1 MHVHAVVA
9 AAAVAGLALLGL
21 GPAPAVRDRRAAPTD
36 ARGGPDAPMLTPAPG
51 TPSGPASPGA
61 PRTSRAPS
69 GPAEP
74 AEAKQRGVSLG
85 LFAEDVGFS
94 YTPLLREIAA
104 LGATH
109 VSLVIPLYQTSGT
122 SSDLGLHTRFS
133 PTLELIADTVRA
145 ARREHL
151 EVTVFPI
158 IRLLRPKAGE
168 WRGTL
173 APADRRAWFQAYG
186 ELLGDVAALAAQTGA
201 TRLVVGSELSS
212 LDGDLALWKP
222 LVERIRAVFPGKLV
236 YSANWDHYRN
246 ARLYELVDEDGV
258 VAYFPLRAPL
268 RLPSRPGESAKAAG
282 TEAGTEAGL
291 EAAWR
296 RHKQDMLD
304 WHAGHE
310 NPLVLTEVGYRSRTG
325 STAAPWDESAGGA
338 PDLEEQ
344 RRAFAAFRKV
354 WGGERALA
362 GAYVWNWYGWGGPRS
377 VGYTPRGKPA
387 EAEVR
392 KLLGEL

>member
-1 MHVHAVVA
+1 MHPHAVA
-9 AAAVAGLALLGL
+9 AAAAAAGLAILTL
-21 GPAPAVRDRRAAPTD
+21 GPTPAGRDQRQAPPGVGRA
-36 ARGGPDAPMLTPAPG
+36 GPGADDVPMNTPAPG
-51 TPSGPASPGA
+51 MPGA
-61 PRTSRAPS
+61 PPS
-69 GPAEP
+69 AASPSTDRSPEL
-74 AEAKQRGVSLG
+74 AEAKQRGIALG

-94 YTPLLREIAA
+94 YAPLLREIAA

-109 VSLVIPLYQTSGT
+109 VSLVVPFYQATGT

-133 PTLELIADTVRA
+133 PTLEVIADTVRA

-158 IRLLRPKAGE
+158 VRLLRPKEGE

-173 APADRRAWFQAYG
+173 APADRSAWFRAYG
-186 ELLGDVAALAAQTGA
+186 ELLGDVAAIAAQTGA
-201 TRLVVGSELSS
+201 TRLVIGSELSS
-212 LDGDLALWKP
+212 LDGDLAPWRP

-236 YSANWDHYRN
+236 YSANWDHHRD
-246 ARLYELVDEDGV
+246 AKLYDLVDEDGV
-258 VAYFPLRAPL
+258 VAYFPLR
-268 RLPSRPGESAKAAG
+268 ESAKSADSEAA
-282 TEAGTEAGL
+282 L

-296 RHKQDMLD
+296 RHKQDLLD
-304 WHAGHE
+304 WHTGREH
-310 NPLVLTEVGYRSRTG
+310 PLVLTEVGYRSRAG
-325 STAAPWDESAGGA
+325 STASPWDERAGGT

-344 RRAFAAFRKV
+344 RRGFAAFRKV
-354 WGGERALA
+354 WAGEGALG

-387 EAEVR
+387 EMEVR